1 MYMDAADFFAQKEL
15 SSLTNG
21 LNRRLSAVISSAVA
35 CTSAALGAGLNR
47 RLSAVISSAV
57 ACTSATLGAA
67 CEMASLPFDGV
78 APETGRGGFGQAKYR
93 AYLANLATKKSFEK
107 LLRERAEAASGRS
120 EREAR
125 ERGFQIYL
133 QGANSN
139 SAISG
144 ANSTGPNRRRSLA
157 PALQS
162 APSAHVVSPAEVPH
176 RTTRRKWE
184 IGPVLLKITED
195 GEAKGELLHLDHLC
209 NRPPKIR

>member
-1 MYMDAADFFAQKEL
+1 
-15 SSLTNG
+15 
-21 LNRRLSAVISSAVA
+21 
-35 CTSAALGAGLNR
+35 
-47 RLSAVISSAV
+47 
-57 ACTSATLGAA
+57 
-67 CEMASLPFDGV
+67 MASLPFDGV

-139 SAISG
+139 SANSNSV
-144 ANSTGPNRRRSLA
+144 NSTGPNRRRSHA

-162 APSAHVVSPAEVPH
+162 SPSAHVVSPAEAQH
-176 RTTRRKWE
+176 RTTQRRKWE

-195 GEAKGELLHLDHLC
+195 GEAKGELLHLEQQRQSMGLSMLALC

>member
-1 MYMDAADFFAQKEL
+1 
-15 SSLTNG
+15 
-21 LNRRLSAVISSAVA
+21 
-35 CTSAALGAGLNR
+35 
-47 RLSAVISSAV
+47 
-57 ACTSATLGAA
+57 
-67 CEMASLPFDGV
+67 MASLPFDGV
-78 APETGRGGFGQAKYR
+78 APETGRVGFGQAKYR
-93 AYLANLATKKSFEK
+93 AYLANLAAKKSFEK
-107 LLRERAEAASGRS
+107 EARERAEAASGRS

-139 SAISG
+139 SANSNSV
-144 ANSTGPNRRRSLA
+144 NSTGPNRRRSLA

-195 GEAKGELLHLDHLC
+195 GEAKGELLHLEQQRQSMGLSMLALC

>member
-1 MYMDAADFFAQKEL
+1 
-15 SSLTNG
+15 
-21 LNRRLSAVISSAVA
+21 
-35 CTSAALGAGLNR
+35 
-47 RLSAVISSAV
+47 
-57 ACTSATLGAA
+57 
-67 CEMASLPFDGV
+67 MASLPFDGV

-93 AYLANLATKKSFEK
+93 AYLANLAAKKSFEK
-107 LLRERAEAASGRS
+107 EARERAEAASGRS

-144 ANSTGPNRRRSLA
+144 TNSTGPNRRRSHA

-162 APSAHVVSPAEVPH
+162 APSAHVVSPTEVPH
-176 RTTRRKWE
+176 RTTQRRKWE
-184 IGPVLLKITED
+184 IGTPILLKITED
-195 GEAKGELLHLDHLC
+195 GEAKGELLHLEQQRQSMGLSMLALC

>member
-1 MYMDAADFFAQKEL
+1 
-15 SSLTNG
+15 
-21 LNRRLSAVISSAVA
+21 
-35 CTSAALGAGLNR
+35 
-47 RLSAVISSAV
+47 
-57 ACTSATLGAA
+57 
-67 CEMASLPFDGV
+67 MASLPFDGV

-93 AYLANLATKKSFEK
+93 AYLANLAAKKSFEK
-107 LLRERAEAASGRS
+107 EARERAEAASGRS

-139 SAISG
+139 SANSNCVNSNCV
-144 ANSTGPNRRRSLA
+144 NSTGPNRRRSHA

-176 RTTRRKWE
+176 RTTQRRKWE
-184 IGPVLLKITED
+184 LGTPIVLRITED
-195 GEAKGELLHLDHLC
+195 GEAKGELLHLEQQRQSMGLSMLALC

>member
-1 MYMDAADFFAQKEL
+1 
-15 SSLTNG
+15 
-21 LNRRLSAVISSAVA
+21 
-35 CTSAALGAGLNR
+35 
-47 RLSAVISSAV
+47 
-57 ACTSATLGAA
+57 
-67 CEMASLPFDGV
+67 MASLPFDGV

-162 APSAHVVSPAEVPH
+162 APSAHVVSPAEMPH

>member
-1 MYMDAADFFAQKEL
+1 
-15 SSLTNG
+15 
-21 LNRRLSAVISSAVA
+21 
-35 CTSAALGAGLNR
+35 
-47 RLSAVISSAV
+47 
-57 ACTSATLGAA
+57 
-67 CEMASLPFDGV
+67 MASSLPFDGV

-93 AYLANLATKKSFEK
+93 AYLANLAAKKSFEK
-107 LLRERAEAASGRS
+107 EAQERAEAASGRS

-139 SAISG
+139 SANSNSV
-144 ANSTGPNRRRSLA
+144 NSTGPNRRRSHA

-162 APSAHVVSPAEVPH
+162 SPSAHVVSPAEAQH
-176 RTTRRKWE
+176 RTTQRRKWE

-195 GEAKGELLHLDHLC
+195 GEAKGELLHLEQQRQSMGLSMLALC

>member
-1 MYMDAADFFAQKEL
+1 
-15 SSLTNG
+15 
-21 LNRRLSAVISSAVA
+21 
-35 CTSAALGAGLNR
+35 
-47 RLSAVISSAV
+47 
-57 ACTSATLGAA
+57 
-67 CEMASLPFDGV
+67 MASLPFDGV

-107 LLRERAEAASGRS
+107 LLRERAEAACS

-144 ANSTGPNRRRSLA
+144 ANSTGPNRRRS
-157 PALQS
+157 
-162 APSAHVVSPAEVPH
+162 VSPAEVPH

>member
-1 MYMDAADFFAQKEL
+1 MDDAREEL

-35 CTSAALGAGLNR
+35 CTSAALGA
-47 RLSAVISSAV
+47 
-57 ACTSATLGAA
+57 ACA
-67 CEMASLPFDGV
+67 MASLPFDGV

-93 AYLANLATKKSFEK
+93 AYLANLAAKKSFEK
-107 LLRERAEAASGRS
+107 EARERAEAASGRS

-139 SAISG
+139 SANSNCVNSNCV
-144 ANSTGPNRRRSLA
+144 NSTGPNRRRSHA

-176 RTTRRKWE
+176 RTTQRRKWE
-184 IGPVLLKITED
+184 LGTPIVLRITED
-195 GEAKGELLHLDHLC
+195 GEAKGELLHLEQQRQSMGLSMLALC

>member
-1 MYMDAADFFAQKEL
+1 
-15 SSLTNG
+15 
-21 LNRRLSAVISSAVA
+21 
-35 CTSAALGAGLNR
+35 
-47 RLSAVISSAV
+47 
-57 ACTSATLGAA
+57 
-67 CEMASLPFDGV
+67 MASLPFDGV
-78 APETGRGGFGQAKYR
+78 APETGRVGFGQAKYR
-93 AYLANLATKKSFEK
+93 AYLANLAAKKSFEK
-107 LLRERAEAASGRS
+107 EARERAEAACS

-125 ERGFQIYL
+125 ERGFQIYM
-133 QGANSN
+133 QGANS
-139 SAISG
+139 
-144 ANSTGPNRRRSLA
+144 NSTGPNRRRSLA

>member
-1 MYMDAADFFAQKEL
+1 MDDAREEL

-35 CTSAALGAGLNR
+35 CTSAALGA
-47 RLSAVISSAV
+47 
-57 ACTSATLGAA
+57 ACA
-67 CEMASLPFDGV
+67 MASLPFDGV

-93 AYLANLATKKSFEK
+93 AYLANLAAKKSFEK
-107 LLRERAEAASGRS
+107 EARERAEAASGRS

-139 SAISG
+139 SANSNCVNSNCV
-144 ANSTGPNRRRSLA
+144 NSTGPNRRRSHA
-157 PALQS
+157 PALQ
-162 APSAHVVSPAEVPH
+162 SPAEVPH
-176 RTTRRKWE
+176 RTTQRRKWE
-184 IGPVLLKITED
+184 LGTPIVLRITED
-195 GEAKGELLHLDHLC
+195 GEAKGELLHLEQQRQSMGLSMLALC